1 MKVILQAD
9 VKGSGKKGE
18 IINVSDGYARN
29 FLFPKKLAVEATA
42 ANLANQE
49 KHLSAQAHR
58 QKLEEQA
65 ARELA
70 KRLHNL
76 GVKVTIRVGKDGKAY
91 GAVSNAQIADAL
103 KAQYGVEVDR
113 KKIVMKDQIKEIGEA
128 SAQVKVYSGISADI
142 RVIVEAEA

>member
-42 ANLANQE
+42 ANLSNQE